1 MQQKQGR
8 DVLGKKDEV
17 EVEQGQLEEEE
28 QDVAEVD
35 EFKDKQREVEAVC
48 NPIISKLYG
57 AGGMPGGMGGAPP
70 TGGQGGAGPTI
81 EEVD

>member
-1 MQQKQGR
+1 MMWIKMQQKQGR

-35 EFKDKQREVEAVC
+35 GFKV
-48 NPIISKLYG
+48 P
-57 AGGMPGGMGGAPP
+57 
-70 TGGQGGAGPTI
+70 
-81 EEVD
+81 

>member
-1 MQQKQGR
+1 MMWIQMQQKQGR

-35 EFKDKQREVEAVC
+35 GFKVPRGQDVIA
-48 NPIISKLYG
+48 
-57 AGGMPGGMGGAPP
+57 AGKIMLEL
-70 TGGQGGAGPTI
+70 I
-81 EEVD
+81 